1 MTPEQRLAP
10 AKWRVYL
17 ASLRAVVACSWLIH
31 QLILGPPGRWYAPIP
46 FALYAGYTLVV
57 LFTGGLEKGGRALF
71 GLMADTVLFLVCAS
85 IASDPGIWLIM
96 LFYFYLLLA
105 AAVNHE
111 WFHVVIISGTSLV
124 FFLLAQ
130 PVATP
135 TIAPAFLLSGII
147 VALLVLRKSALEE
160 RVASASRQAALFR
173 SEAEKTRENERQ
185 RIAAEFHD
193 GPLQN
198 FVGLQMRLQVVRK
211 ILERNT
217 AGGLEELRQVEELVR
232 NQSNEMRTFV
242 RSMRAIEVDGAGL
255 IGSLRRMLDSFE
267 RDSGLAVTFTG
278 GDVKSGADEDTS
290 REMLQVVREALHNIQ
305 KHARASRV
313 AVTASKSAEALTI
326 SVEDDGIGF
335 PFSGR
340 YTLEELDNLR
350 LGPLS
355 IRRRV
360 RGLGG
365 SLELESWP
373 GRGSALWVRIAT

>member
-17 ASLRAVVACSWLIH
+17 ASLRAIVACSWLIQ
-31 QLILGPPGRWYAPIP
+31 QLVSSAYGRWYTLVP
-46 FALYAGYTLVV
+46 FAFYAAYTLVV
-57 LFTGGLEKGGRALF
+57 LFTGGLEKAGRSLF
-71 GLMADTVLFLVCAS
+71 GLMADTVLFLVYAS

-96 LFYFYLLLA
+96 LFYYYLLLA

-111 WFHVVIISGTSLV
+111 WFHVVIITVVSLI
-124 FFLLAQ
+124 FFVLAQ
-130 PVATP
+130 PVRTP
-135 TIAPAFLLSGII
+135 LLAPAFLLSGII
-147 VALLVLRKSALEE
+147 VALLALRKSALEE

-211 ILERNT
+211 ILERNPS
-217 AGGLEELRQVEELVR
+217 AGTEELRQVEDLVR
-232 NQSNEMRTFV
+232 NQSNEMRAFV
-242 RSMRAIEVDGAGL
+242 RSMRALEVDGAGL

-267 RDSGLAVTFTG
+267 RDSGIAVTFTG
-278 GDVKSGADEDTS
+278 GDVNTGAGADTS
-290 REMLQVVREALHNIQ
+290 REMLQVVREALHNVQ
-305 KHARASRV
+305 KHARATRV
-313 AVTASKSAEALTI
+313 AVTAARNSDELMI

-340 YTLEELDNLR
+340 YTLEELESLR

-365 SLELESWP
+365 NLELESWP
-373 GRGSALWVRIAT
+373 GRGSVLRVRIAS

>member
-31 QLILGPPGRWYAPIP
+31 QLVSSPSGRWYASVP
-46 FALYAGYTLVV
+46 FAIYAAYTLVV
-57 LFTGGLEKGGRALF
+57 LFTGGLEKAGRALF

-96 LFYFYLLLA
+96 LFYYYLLLA

-111 WFHVVIISGTSLV
+111 WFHVVIISAASLT
-124 FFLLAQ
+124 FFVLAQ
-130 PVATP
+130 PVRTP
-135 TIAPAFLLSGII
+135 VLAPAFLLSGII
-147 VALLVLRKSALEE
+147 VSLLALRKSALEE

-211 ILERNT
+211 ILERNPS
-217 AGGLEELRQVEELVR
+217 AGQDELRQVEDLVR

-242 RSMRAIEVDGAGL
+242 RSMRALEVDGAGL

-267 RDSGLAVTFTG
+267 RDSGIAVTFTG
-278 GDVKSGADEDTS
+278 GDVKTGADADTS
-290 REMLQVVREALHNIQ
+290 REMLQVVREALHNVQ
-305 KHARASRV
+305 KHARATRV
-313 AVTASKSAEALTI
+313 AVTAAKNSDELTI

-340 YTLEELDNLR
+340 YTLEELENLR

-373 GRGSALWVRIAT
+373 GRGAVLRVRIAS